1 MSKILRFAVLGCLV
15 AGLALILVLGGP
27 AIAQAADQAFVGVLS
42 LVVEPDVAKDLGLS
56 DEVKGQ
62 LVALIDKREQEVQP
76 LALNKELPAEERA
89 QKLAEFVAES
99 EKQGLALLTDEQKTK
114 LGQLRIA
121 KLGMIGLA
129 DAKIATDLGITRV
142 QQLEIEKLIK
152 EYNDTMAT
160 GSDFQ
165 KKLARSSAEKRLAGL
180 LSEEQK
186 AAWLAWG
193 EMVESQVAASP
204 NNIVPMSFSA

>member
-1 MSKILRFAVLGCLV
+1 MQGDAYLMSKFHRNLLLGGLVLGLT
-15 AGLALILVLGGP
+15 LILVS
-27 AIAQAADQAFVGVLS
+27 AATVAAADPAFVGVLS
-42 LVVEPDVAKDLGLS
+42 LAVEQDVAKELGLS

-76 LALNKELPAEERA
+76 LALNKELPAEERT

-114 LGQLRIA
+114 LGHLRIA
-121 KLGMIGLA
+121 KLGMIGLS
-129 DAKIATDLGITRV
+129 DAKIAADLNITRV

-152 EYNDTMAT
+152 EYNDTMAS

-180 LSEEQK
+180 LTEEQR
-186 AAWLAWG
+186 AAWEKLTGSKAG
-193 EMVESQVAASP
+193 LVAQTSP
-204 NNIVPMSFSA
+204 A